1 MARTK
6 IKDDTKIFT
15 LANFSG
21 LNNSNDSTQI
31 ADNEAQDLS
40 NVIFTKDLAKRGGY
54 TEVNSTAIS
63 GSTGIYGLGAY
74 YQADGTRELLYASH
88 TTIGKL
94 TVGTGATASLITS
107 LTSNQRTRFETFQDL
122 IIAVNGSDSPQKY
135 NGTTGEDLGGSP
147 PTTSY
152 IALHKNYMF
161 LAGNSTYKSR
171 LYYSNIDDCETW
183 GANDFVDVNTDDGD
197 KIIGLQVT
205 LDSLVIFK
213 EYNVYI
219 LYGDTPTYTEGL
231 TLWRIKKASTD
242 TGAVSQGSI
251 NVFAKNLIYMSRNKG
266 VQVFGGAATSGEVA
280 FDSITSAMLSE
291 KITPTIDGLN
301 ETRFSQA
308 EAIGFDNKYILSLP
322 NGSSTTNNLNLVYD
336 YAKPGWSLWN
346 IPANCWCVFRTS
358 GRDYLYFGST
368 TTGKIYRYTPT
379 TYSDNGTA
387 ISAYYKTKD
396 FDLSTKY
403 DTLTATGKLFRRFY
417 VTVNKASDFT
427 LTVEP
432 EVDFGDTDVDSYS
445 IGAVASD
452 SLWGTMVWGTNK
464 WGAATAS
471 PSPKQI
477 MNARGKF
484 INYKF
489 SNETLSENIRVRN
502 LTQFYRI
509 EGAR

>member
-1 MARTK
+1 MATTRTK
-6 IKDDTKIFT
+6 IKDNTKIFT
-15 LANFSG
+15 LGNFGG
-21 LNNSNDSTQI
+21 LNNSSDSAQI

-54 TEVNSTAIS
+54 TEINSTAIS

-88 TTIGKL
+88 TVIGKL
-94 TVGTGATASLITS
+94 TVGTGATASLITG
-107 LTSNQRTRFETFQDL
+107 LTSNQRTRFETFKDL
-122 IIAVNGSDSPQKY
+122 IIAVNGSDNPQKY

-147 PTTSY
+147 PVTSY

-197 KIIGLQVT
+197 SITGLQVT

-219 LYGDTPTYTEGL
+219 LYGDTPTYTDGL

-251 NVFAKNLIYMSRNKG
+251 NVYAKNLIYMSRNKG
-266 VQVFGGAATSGEVA
+266 VQVFGGSATSGEVA
-280 FDSITSAMLSE
+280 FDSVTSAMLSE
-291 KITPTIDGLN
+291 KITTTIDGLN

-308 EAIGFDNKYILSLP
+308 EAINFNNKYILSLP

-336 YAKPGWSLWN
+336 YAKPGWTLWD

-358 GRDYLYFGST
+358 GKDYLYFGST

-396 FDLSTKY
+396 YDLETS
-403 DTLTATGKLFRRFY
+403 ANNKLFRKFY
-417 VTVNKASDFT
+417 VTLNKASDFT

-432 EVDFGDTDVDSYS
+432 EVDFGDIDVDSYS

-464 WGAATAS
+464 WGTATTS

-502 LTQFYRI
+502 LTQFYRV